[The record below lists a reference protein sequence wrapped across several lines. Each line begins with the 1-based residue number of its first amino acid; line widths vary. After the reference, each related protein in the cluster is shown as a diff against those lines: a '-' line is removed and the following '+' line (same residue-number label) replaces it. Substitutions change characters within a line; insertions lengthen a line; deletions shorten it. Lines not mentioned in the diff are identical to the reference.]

1 VVGLG
6 RLVRVLVVDVRSGG
20 ELFVED
26 SWVGGGP
33 VGGHLDGPPAVG
45 QGAGKEPAGRG
56 EFPFLGG

>member
-26 SWVGGGP
+26 SPGLFTQLLVD
-33 VGGHLDGPPAVG
+33 LDP
-45 QGAGKEPAGRG
+45 GKRKVLLTWDDMGI
-56 EFPFLGG
+56 